1 MWRATYLAANSSSV
15 SPEVFLSFSHFAATS
30 LSLLPIL
37 ADRRRQLPLWLQTC
51 PLAKCCIAELR
62 QLEWAECLATERS

>member
-37 ADRRRQLPLWLQTC
+37 ADATPAAAVASWPACEVLHRRASP
-51 PLAKCCIAELR
+51 AGMG
-62 QLEWAECLATERS
+62 